1 MKKEE
6 KLKATDS
13 NPYTAI
19 RIFHEEHEERTEER
33 IRIPYT
39 TIRIPKTGVL
49 KIKARRFES
58 SSYGFESLGK
68 SKGKRLKVRER
79 FEFLSYGFESLL
91 A

>member
-6 KLKATDS
+6 KLRATDS

-19 RIFHEEHEERTEER
+19 QIPHEEHEERTKEK

-49 KIKARRFES
+49 KNKTRRFES
-58 SSYGFESLGK
+58 PTQRFESLIAQN
-68 SKGKRLKVRER
+68 SN
-79 FEFLSYGFESLL
+79 L
-91 A
+91 AQAIRIP